1 MKRRAVSLMLA
12 TAMLTSVFGGYCQ
25 ADEEKVTIQLILPG
39 NQEEFP
45 EGLDEHN
52 NFIVDKWR
60 EDTGYDFDITILP
73 AENKSEIEETKIMFN
88 SGEVEGIVISRHQSL
103 VGQLADEGVIACLD
117 DYVDDITLCQK
128 YPEAQVTG
136 QYEGSQY
143 GIVTDPD
150 AVFPSGGLV
159 MANKGL
165 MAEMGITEQPKTF
178 EELNNLLYAFKDQG
192 VLGAACFGSVVRK
205 NFDLFHAMFGLSGSN
220 SRFSLAE
227 DGTLEF
233 VWTTD
238 RAKDFCTWMNQLYN
252 DGIIPKDFSA
262 LDRQSGYELYLSGKA
277 GMVVESGAWQVK
289 SLFETS
295 EELGIDTRYIDYPTD
310 AYGNTAYGDTNGTVS
325 TFSIYIGN
333 NCPYM
338 EEAIN
343 FLNYLVEPETVML
356 TNYGIE
362 GEHYEMVDGEIVVKE
377 SFPWG
382 VYYRNIFYPED
393 WYTVYGVNAD
403 WAEYYYPGERN
414 TVGKEVYDLILN
426 VDSTTKEKL
435 TSLLDT
441 LVAPWMVKFITGE
454 ESLDNWDAY
463 VEEFLTSGGQEVI
476 DEYNRVFE
484 TTAKEPYIVKSYM
497 PENHPAYTGKY
508 LFDGTL

>member
-1 MKRRAVSLMLA
+1 MKRRALSLVLA

-25 ADEEKVTIQLILPG
+25 ADEKVTIQLILPG

-45 EGLDEHN
+45 EGLDENN

-73 AENKSEIEETKIMFN
+73 ADNEMEETKIMFN
-88 SGEVEGIVISRHQSL
+88 SGEVEGIMFSRHQSL
-103 VGQLADEGVIACLD
+103 VGNLADEGVIACLD
-117 DYVDDITLCQK
+117 DYVDDIALYQK

-136 QYEGSQY
+136 QFEGSQY
-143 GIVTDPD
+143 AIMTDPD
-150 AVFPSGGLV
+150 GIFASSGLA

-165 MAEMGITEQPKTF
+165 MTEMGITEQPKTF
-178 EELNNLLYAFKDQG
+178 EELNDLLYAFKEQG
-192 VLGAACFGSVVRK
+192 KLGVVAYGSVVRK
-205 NFDLFHAMFGLSGSN
+205 NFDMLHAMFGLSGSN

-233 VWTTD
+233 RWLTD

-262 LDRQSGYELYLSGKA
+262 LDRQAAFELYLSGQA
-277 GMVVESGAWQVK
+277 GMVLDNGAWQVK

-325 TFSIYIGN
+325 QFSIYIGAD
-333 NCPYM
+333 CPYV
-338 EEAIN
+338 EEAVN
-343 FLNYLVEPETVML
+343 FLNYLFEPETVTL

-362 GEHYEMVDGEIVVKE
+362 GEHYEMVDGEMVVKE
-377 SFPWG
+377 TFPWG

-393 WYTVYGVNAD
+393 WYTVYGINAD
-403 WAEYYYPGERN
+403 WAEYYYPAERHSI
-414 TVGKEVYDLILN
+414 GKEIYDLTLN
-426 VDSTTKEKL
+426 VDSVTKEKL

-454 ESLDNWDAY
+454 ESLDNWDVY

-484 TTAKEPYIVKSYM
+484 TTSKEPYVVKSYL
-497 PENHPAYTGKY
+497 PEDQTAYTGKY
-508 LFDGTL
+508 LFDGEL